1 MRVFTLLF
9 LLLFVG
15 NLPAQNT
22 NPDSLKEAGK
32 ECVLRS
38 DSIVLRYL
46 IESGI
51 NITNNNQVQLLKSGA
66 EKFNDLFPHVR
77 QARHHIHM
85 EYFNFRND
93 SIANTLFTILAQ
105 KAQEGVEVRLLFDAF
120 GNSSNNKP
128 LKKKHLEAIRA
139 SGVEIVKFDPINFPY
154 INHVFHRDHRKIV
167 VIDGAIGYT
176 GGMNIADYYIEGL
189 PNIGQWRDMHVRIEG
204 SAVHDLQKIFL
215 GMWEKE
221 TKQKIEGE
229 AYYPHISEEGGKQV
243 AIVDR
248 WPRKSPKQM
257 RRTIAKSINAAQYK
271 LQIINPYFVPTKS
284 IKKEIKKAIERGVEV
299 EIMISSKSD
308 ISFTPDASF
317 YISHKL
323 MKKGVEIYMYN
334 DGFHHSKVM
343 MIDDSFCTVGSTNL
357 NSRSLRWDYETNA
370 FIFDKETTQELID
383 MFEDDKEDST
393 IMTEEEWKKRSRWRR
408 FVGWFAHL
416 FTPFI

>member
-1 MRVFTLLF
+1 MRVFILIF

-15 NLPAQNT
+15 NAGAQQT
-22 NPDSLKEAGK
+22 PDSLKEAGK
-32 ECVLRS
+32 ECVLTS

-51 NITNNNQVQLLKSGA
+51 NITGDNTVKLLKSGA
-66 EKFNDLFPHVR
+66 DKFNDLFPRVK
-77 QARHHIHM
+77 QAKHHIHM

-93 SIANTLFTILAQ
+93 SIANTLFRLLSE
-105 KAQEGVEVRLLFDAF
+105 KVEEGVEVRLMFDAF
-120 GNSSNNKP
+120 GNASNNKP

-139 SGVEIVKFDPINFPY
+139 LGIQIVKFDPINFPY

-167 VIDGAIGYT
+167 VIDGTIGYT

-189 PNIGQWRDMHVRIEG
+189 PDIGDWRDMHVRIEG

-221 TKQKIEGE
+221 TKERIEGE
-229 AYYPHISEEGGKQV
+229 EYFPLIPEREGKQV

-248 WPRKSPKQM
+248 WPGKSPKQM
-257 RRTIAKSINAAQYK
+257 RRTIAKSINAAK
-271 LQIINPYFVPTKS
+271 EKVQIINPYFVPTKS

-323 MKKGVEIYMYN
+323 MKKGVEIYLFN
-334 DGFHHSKVM
+334 NGFHHSKVM
-343 MIDDSFCTVGSTNL
+343 MVDDAFCTVGSTNL

-370 FIFDKETTQELID
+370 FIFDKETTRELIN
-383 MFEDDKEDST
+383 MFEEDKEDST
-393 IMTEEEWKKRSRWRR
+393 IMTEEGWKKRSRWRR